1 LVCVD
6 QSKQFFPEER
16 FLSMIPDFLNSY
28 QTLVA
33 GDTGLVVQA
42 KKTIL
47 CGWSI
52 SNSGAAIQHVK
63 LYNKATAPTAS
74 DTPALRISIPAG
86 QTVSFSLPGGV
97 VFDTGLS
104 IRSVTTMPDNG
115 ATGTT
120 AGDVAVNLF
129 FQ

>member
-1 LVCVD
+1 
-6 QSKQFFPEER
+6 
-16 FLSMIPDFLNSY
+16 MIPEFLNSY
-28 QTLVA
+28 QTLAA
-33 GDTGLVVQA
+33 GNTGLVVQA
-42 KKTIL
+42 KKATL

-52 SNSGAAIQHVK
+52 SNSGVAIQHVK

>member
-1 LVCVD
+1 M
-6 QSKQFFPEER
+6 S
-16 FLSMIPDFLNSY
+16 PDFLKSY

-33 GDTGLVVQA
+33 GDTGLVAQA
-42 KKTIL
+42 RKATL

-63 LYNKATAPTAS
+63 LYNKATAAAAA
-74 DTPALRISIPAG
+74 DTPVLRISVPAG

-104 IRSVTTMPDNG
+104 IRSVTTMPDAG
-115 ATGTT
+115 ATLTP
-120 AGDVAVNLF
+120 AGEVAVNLF

>member
-1 LVCVD
+1 ML
-6 QSKQFFPEER
+6 
-16 FLSMIPDFLNSY
+16 PDFLKSY
-28 QTLVA
+28 HTLTA
-33 GDTGLVVQA
+33 GNTGLVAQA
-42 KKTIL
+42 ARAVL

-104 IRSVTTMPDNG
+104 VRSVTTMPDAG
-115 ATGTT
+115 APGST
-120 AGDVAVNLF
+120 AGEVAVNVF

>member
-1 LVCVD
+1 M
-6 QSKQFFPEER
+6 S
-16 FLSMIPDFLNSY
+16 PDFLNSY

-33 GDTGLVVQA
+33 TDTGLVVQTR
-42 KKTIL
+42 KTIL

-52 SNSGAAIQHVK
+52 TNSGAAIQFVK
-63 LYNKATAPTAS
+63 LYNKATAAAAA
-74 DTPALRISIPAG
+74 DTPVLRIGIPAG

-104 IRSVTTMPDNG
+104 VRSVTTMPNAG

-120 AGDVAVNLF
+120 AGEVAVNLF